1 MTKNHLVYQLNYM
14 ERFPLQLG
22 VALVSLITKISVT
35 IKEIDL
41 TISVKHIYRREQPK
55 MDTSKP
61 HAWMK
66 MKQQIY
72 PTETWNWIQWKA
84 QEFRQIL
91 PPNLLAGLRF
101 RNNGKNY
108 QWLPG
113 VDKRLLLHKSLC
125 GHKPEHQDGRN
136 VFELGWETNSSV
148 DHPVLLVLARAQTFC
163 KILNWPRRHL
173 LKLGVEIL
181 KLWELAEIL
190 TDWQIAN
197 RRVRRRPR

>member
-1 MTKNHLVYQLNYM
+1 MFLSWSYH
-14 ERFPLQLG
+14 FPYHVRYNIFQNFFC
-22 VALVSLITKISVT
+22 
-35 IKEIDL
+35 
-41 TISVKHIYRREQPK
+41 ISVKHRYRRGQPK

-101 RNNGKNY
+101 RNNVKNY

-136 VFELGWETNSSV
+136 VFELGWKTNSSV

-163 KILNWPRRHL
+163 KSLNWPRRHL

-181 KLWELAEIL
+181 KLQELAEIL
-190 TDWQIAN
+190 TDWQSVN